1 MQQLDEMEADA
12 GDAAGPAGVKQQ
24 AGENGADNAGAAGAS
39 PATAGRPEAP
49 KETMEEAAAR
59 RRAEANILRRAAAIR
74 EAQAKAALAAETPP
88 YELQRARC
96 HWDYVLAE
104 MAWMAVDFASE
115 RIWKL
120 NAAAQL
126 GAAAVAA
133 KGSPKMKKLSDEGQR
148 KIVAARAAA
157 CVTGALSLLVAL
169 LATPLICTAQP
180 RALRRVL
187 GAHEEARRRRGRQPR
202 RPARDCRTAWLC
214 RA

>member
-1 MQQLDEMEADA
+1 
-12 GDAAGPAGVKQQ
+12 
-24 AGENGADNAGAAGAS
+24 
-39 PATAGRPEAP
+39 
-49 KETMEEAAAR
+49 MEEAAAR

-88 YELQRARC
+88 YELPRARC

-104 MAWMAVDFASE
+104 MAWMAVDFAGE

-133 KGSPKMKKLSDEGQR
+133 KGSPKMKKLSEEDQR

-169 LATPLICTAQP
+169 LAALLIP
-180 RALRRVL
+180 YALQSS
-187 GAHEEARRRRGRQPR
+187 GCA
-202 RPARDCRTAWLC
+202 
-214 RA
+214 